1 MTMMNGA
8 GGSGAERA
16 GSRAMTS
23 WGLILRTMRA
33 EEVTEVEVNGPNNA
47 WMVANGERKPV
58 EGIRWGSD
66 KAFFQDFRDTVKQ
79 YMYAPGFN
87 DDPEKCN
94 TIYEGGLTVGGKGG
108 YHARLHMMLPPTTQW
123 PQVTIAKRSESLTS
137 LESMVARR
145 SLTEDMAHFIRI
157 IVKNRQTIVFSGAG
171 GSGKTTMLRACCNYI
186 NPDER
191 VVICEDSPELDIP
204 IRNVSY
210 MESIPWRP
218 GLDRNQEV
226 RLSYLVAQANRMRCD
241 RIIVG
246 ETRNEEFHG
255 FLQSANSGYSGS
267 MTTLHANS
275 PTDCVQRMG
284 GLDLDAVP
292 GRDLAAVNRNIAEAV
307 DFIIQLKKIGGRH
320 VVEEIYQL
328 SNTVNENDASIAGA
342 TIYRY
347 DADRNEFVDNL
358 SNLDD
363 RSRDRFG
370 IVGNILPADDR
381 ERPAAAR
388 SMGMNAGLPRT
399 GVAGRSPRMGGLP
412 VRDSRTFG

>member
-1 MTMMNGA
+1 MTIMNA

-16 GSRAMTS
+16 GSRPVTS
-23 WGLILRTMRA
+23 WVLILRTMRA

-47 WMVANGERKPV
+47 WMVANGERKPI

-66 KAFFQDFRDTVKQ
+66 KAFFQDFRNTVKQ

-94 TIYEGGLTVGGKGG
+94 TIYEGGLTVEGKGG

-137 LESMVARR
+137 LESMVQRG

-292 GRDLAAVNRNIAEAV
+292 GREISAVNRNIAEAV
-307 DFIIQLKKIGGRH
+307 DFIIQLKKIGDRH
-320 VVEEIYQL
+320 VVHDIYQL
-328 SNTVNENDASIAGA
+328 SNTVNDRDGSIAGA
-342 TIYRY
+342 TIYKY
-347 DADRNEFVDNL
+347 DDVTGEFEDSL

-363 RSRDRFG
+363 RSREKFG
-370 IVGNILPADDR
+370 ITGNVLPYDDP
-381 ERPAAAR
+381 RPTAAPRRRTIHEGMPAR
-388 SMGMNAGLPRT
+388 RGPGL
-399 GVAGRSPRMGGLP
+399 GGLP
-412 VRDSRTFG
+412 LGRDSRTFG

>member
-1 MTMMNGA
+1 MTMMNA

-16 GSRAMTS
+16 GSPPMTS

-47 WMVANGERKPV
+47 WMVANGERKPI

-66 KAFFQDFRDTVKQ
+66 KAFFQDFRNTVKQ

-94 TIYEGGLTVGGKGG
+94 TIYEGGLTVEGKGG

-137 LESMVARR
+137 LESMVQRG

-292 GRDLAAVNRNIAEAV
+292 GREISAVNRNIAEAV
-307 DFIIQLKKIGGRH
+307 DFIIQLKKIGDRH
-320 VVEEIYQL
+320 VVHDIYQL
-328 SNTVNENDASIAGA
+328 SNTVNDRDGSIAGA

-347 DADRNEFVDNL
+347 DDTTGEFEDSL

-363 RSRDRFG
+363 RSREKFG
-370 IVGNILPADDR
+370 ITGNVLPYDDP
-381 ERPAAAR
+381 RPTSAPR
-388 SMGMNAGLPRT
+388 HRTVHEGMPPRRGAGL
-399 GVAGRSPRMGGLP
+399 GGLP
-412 VRDSRTFG
+412 LGRDSRTFG

>member
-1 MTMMNGA
+1 MMGEDPNMGQA
-8 GGSGAERA
+8 
-16 GSRAMTS
+16 AMRPS
-23 WGLILRTMRA
+23 PSPWGLILQTLRT
-33 EEVTEVEVNGPNNA
+33 EDVTEAEVNGPDNA
-47 WMVANGERKPV
+47 WVVLSGERKPI
-58 EGIRWGSD
+58 EGVRWASSD
-66 KAFFQDFRDTVKQ
+66 AFFKDFNDTVKK
-79 YMYAPGFN
+79 YMYAPGFDN
-87 DDPEKCN
+87 PKDCH
-94 TIYEGGLTVGGKGG
+94 TIYEGGLTVGGVGG

-137 LESMVARR
+137 LGSMVQRG
-145 SLTEDMAHFIRI
+145 SLTEDMARFIRL
-157 IVKNRQTIVFSGAG
+157 IVKKRQTIVFSGAG

-226 RLSYLVAQANRMRCD
+226 TLSYLVAQANRMRCD

-246 ETRNEEFHG
+246 ETRNKEFHG

-307 DFIIQLKKIGGRH
+307 DFIIQLAKVGGRH
-320 VVEEIYQL
+320 VVHDIYQL

-342 TIYRY
+342 TIYKY
-347 DADRNEFVDNL
+347 DDNLNEFVDNL

-363 RSRDRFG
+363 RSRDKFG
-370 IVGNILPADDR
+370 IVGNTLPVDDDDR
-381 ERPAAAR
+381 PRSARDVNTAPARTVPR
-388 SMGMNAGLPRT
+388 SRG
-399 GVAGRSPRMGGLP
+399 PRMGGLP
-412 VRDSRTFG
+412 MHDPRTFG